1 MYAKK
6 TTSENKL
13 VIKSIMNKAY
23 VELGSWIRQR
33 ERERRE
39 KGEKVRGRE
48 WGEGEGEVCI
58 AGDVYRT
65 HLKLY

>member
-13 VIKSIMNKAY
+13 VIKPIMNKAY

-33 ERERRE
+33 ERERER
-39 KGEKVRGRE
+39 KGRE
-48 WGEGEGEVCI
+48 REREGMGR
-58 AGDVYRT
+58 GGGRGL
-65 HLKLY
+65 HSW